1 MYSISKKN
9 KRQYALIQNQLKFHK
24 KIINKKV
31 LLLELNIFKKQF
43 KMNNNI
49 AKNLTILFLFV
60 FVSLSTSAQ
69 KFKNQRSTVVLKDN
83 WKFAKDIREDASSI
97 NFNDSQW
104 ETVSVPHDWAIYGPF
119 DKKWDIQVTAIE
131 QNGEK
136 VATEKTGRTGAL
148 PHIGSGWYRKNFTL
162 PQFEKGKKA
171 LLVFDGAMS
180 EPEVYLNG
188 KKVGEWAYGYSYFY
202 IDITKDIKIGTANN
216 LAVKLTNKP
225 YSSRWYPGAGLYRKV
240 SIIVKNTESFEQ
252 WSTFITTPSV
262 STTAA
267 TVNIKTNATANNCS
281 MVSIIKDAKNN
292 IVATVKSPQS
302 IDGKLEQTINITNP
316 HLWSPDTP
324 YLYTAVNQL
333 ISSDGK
339 IKDEEITKFGI
350 RSIKYEPKVGFSL
363 NGKPMKFKGVCLH
376 HDLGPLG
383 AAVNKAALKRQL
395 TILKDMGCNAIR
407 SSHNMPSF
415 EQLELADEMGFL
427 FLAESFDEWAKPKV
441 KNGYHRFFEEYAEKD
456 IVNLVRATRNHPCI
470 VMWSSG
476 NEVPDQYGAE
486 GLKRVKFLQDIF
498 HREDPTRPV
507 TVGMDQVKQTMA
519 SGFGSILDVP
529 GLNYRVHLYE
539 EAYKAFPQGFILG
552 SETASTVSSR
562 GVYKF
567 PVQQFKNKQYDDLQC
582 SSYDLEA
589 CSWSNV
595 PDEDFVLQ
603 DDKPWVIGEFVWTG
617 FDYLGEPTPY
627 DEKWPSRSS
636 YFGISDLAGLP
647 KDRFYLYRSRWNTTD
662 KTLHI
667 LPHWN
672 WKGRE
677 GEITPVFVYT
687 SYDSAEL
694 FVNGKS
700 MGIQKKNDATPQNR
714 YRLMWNDVKY
724 EPGTLKVVAFDSNGK
739 SAAESEIRTA
749 GTPYKIVLT
758 PDRKTI
764 KADGEDI
771 SFVTVSV
778 VDKNGIPC
786 PLADNQ
792 LKFEVTGAGTYRAA
806 CNGDATSTEMFHK
819 DSMKLFSGKLVV
831 LVKATNKAG
840 AISLKVSGDGLE
852 SAIVKLQSMK

>member
-1 MYSISKKN
+1 MK
-9 KRQYALIQNQLKFHK
+9 L
-24 KIINKKV
+24 
-31 LLLELNIFKKQF
+31 IFKS
-43 KMNNNI
+43 
-49 AKNLTILFLFV
+49 TLFLFLLV
-60 FVSLSTSAQ
+60 FSQEKMMSQST
-69 KFKNQRSTVVLKDN
+69 TVILKDN
-83 WKFAKDIREDASSI
+83 WRFSKEVKGEAFSTDYDASK
-97 NFNDSQW
+97 W
-104 ETVSVPHDWAIYGPF
+104 EKVSVPHDWAIYGPF
-119 DKKWDIQVTAIE
+119 DKKWDIQTGIIE

-136 VATEKTGRTGAL
+136 EATEKTGRTGSL
-148 PHIGSGWYRKNFTL
+148 PHIGTGWYRNIFSI
-162 PQFEKGKKA
+162 PEFRKGKKA
-171 LLVFDGAMS
+171 LLVFEGAMS
-180 EPEVYLNG
+180 EPQVFLNG
-188 KKVGEWAYGYSYFY
+188 KKIGNWGYGYSYFF
-202 IDITKDIKIGTANN
+202 IDITNDLIAGSENV
-216 LAVKLTNKP
+216 LAVKLTNEP
-225 YSSRWYPGAGLYRKV
+225 FSSRWYPGAGLYRKV
-240 SIIVKNTESFEQ
+240 SIVVKEDESFAQ
-252 WSTFITTPSV
+252 WGTFITTPDTKDNNAIV
-262 STTAA
+262 D
-267 TVNIKTNATANNCS
+267 IKAEFHGSNVS
-281 MVSIIKDAKNN
+281 MVTEIKDAKNK
-292 IVATVKSPQS
+292 IVATQKSTETE
-302 IDGKLEQTINITNP
+302 DGKFHQTISVGNP
-316 HLWSPDTP
+316 HLWSPETP
-324 YLYTAVNQL
+324 YLYTAVTKL
-333 ISSDGK
+333 FAADGSL
-339 IKDEEITKFGI
+339 KDEQNIKFGI
-350 RSIKYEPKVGFSL
+350 RYIKYEPNKGFSL
-363 NGKPMKFKGVCLH
+363 NGKVTKFKGVCLH

-395 TILKDMGCNAIR
+395 TILKDLGCNAIR

-415 EQLELADEMGFL
+415 EQLELADEMGFM

-441 KNGYHRFFEEYAEKD
+441 ENGYHRFFEEYAEKD
-456 IVNLVRATRNHPCI
+456 IVNLVRATRNHPSI

-486 GLKRVKFLQDIF
+486 GLTRAKFLQDVF

-519 SGFGSILDVP
+519 SGFGSLLDIP

-562 GVYKF
+562 GIYKF
-567 PVQQFKNKQYDDLQC
+567 PVVQEKNKQYDDLQC

-595 PDEDFVLQ
+595 PDDDFVLQ

-647 KDRFYLYRSRWNTTD
+647 KDRFYLYRSRWNTKD
-662 KTLHI
+662 NTLHI

-687 SYDSAEL
+687 NYDSAEL

-700 MGIQKKNDATPQNR
+700 MGIQKKNNATPQNR

-724 EPGTLKVVAFDSNGK
+724 EPGTVKVVTFDSNGK
-739 SAAESEIRTA
+739 IAAENTVKTA
-749 GTPYKIVLT
+749 GDPYKIVLDA
-758 PDRKTI
+758 DRKTI

-786 PLADNQ
+786 PTADNELQ
-792 LKFEVTGAGTYRAA
+792 FKVTGAATYRAA
-806 CNGDATSTEMFHK
+806 CNGDATSLEIFHENH
-819 DSMKLFSGKLVV
+819 MKLFSGKLVV
-831 LVKATNKAG
+831 LVKSIKTAGKIQLEVKGNGLQTGKINLKAE
-840 AISLKVSGDGLE
+840 L
-852 SAIVKLQSMK
+852 